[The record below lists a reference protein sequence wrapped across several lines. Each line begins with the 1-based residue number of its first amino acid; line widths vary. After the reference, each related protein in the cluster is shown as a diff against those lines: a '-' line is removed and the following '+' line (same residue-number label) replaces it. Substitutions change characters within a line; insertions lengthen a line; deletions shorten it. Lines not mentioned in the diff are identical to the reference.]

1 MTLKSGEP
9 SPAHARIFL
18 SPKMLKNAFFSKSF
32 WNFKKIRNTPLD
44 IVTRKAC
51 TKFHE
56 ATTIRKDSKIGA
68 TVGDDPDDDDDGLK
82 GHFGTFQ
89 SPTKKILEGISTSGF
104 LYRAVYAEIKP
115 QTKFQLAVPHR
126 TWFKLTPKMALPFIG
141 YSATRCAAAKS
152 RMGRLGR
159 RPLPRSHDI

>member
-1 MTLKSGEP
+1 MWK
-9 SPAHARIFL
+9 I
-18 SPKMLKNAFFSKSF
+18 AFFSKSF
-32 WNFKKIRNTPLD
+32 WNFQKIRNTPLD

-56 ATTIRKDSKIGA
+56 ATTIRKDLKIGA
-68 TVGDDPDDDDDGLK
+68 TVGDDHDDPDASDDADGLK

-152 RMGRLGR
+152 RIGKVGAATAAAVAR
-159 RPLPRSHDI
+159 